1 MLAIIGGSGLY
12 GLGDDFAT
20 DARAPRETPYG
31 DTSADILLGRW
42 QDLPL
47 VFLPRH
53 GEGHRVPPHRI
64 NYRANIWALKQ
75 QGVSRIISVNAV
87 GGIAAELAP
96 QTLAVP
102 DQIIDY
108 SSGREQT
115 FFDGGDEPAR
125 HIDFSWPYDPGLRA
139 ILVAAGEQ
147 LGLQLATSGTYGCSN
162 GPRLETAAEIR
173 RMRNDGC
180 SMIGMTGMPEAALA
194 RELELEYAC
203 LALVVNWAAG
213 IQQQE
218 ISMQEIVANMEQ
230 GMENAKALLSVAAGM
245 ARQ

>member
-1 MLAIIGGSGLY
+1 
-12 GLGDDFAT
+12 
-20 DARAPRETPYG
+20 
-31 DTSADILLGRW
+31 
-42 QDLPL
+42 
-47 VFLPRH
+47 
-53 GEGHRVPPHRI
+53 
-64 NYRANIWALKQ
+64 
-75 QGVSRIISVNAV
+75 VNAV

-245 ARQ
+245 AQQ